1 LCGCRCNESEAG
13 GLAPNPEDNQH
24 DRDYDL
30 DKFRDQLFSYEFEK
44 FTIDGIG
51 LLMDSGGQELSQ
63 GTNVSPVIEAV
74 AERRRVDKNLNDLR
88 NDAEMRKI
96 AEYNME

>member
-1 LCGCRCNESEAG
+1 ME
-13 GLAPNPEDNQH
+13 PNPEDNQH

-44 FTIDGIG
+44 FTIDGI
-51 LLMDSGGQELSQ
+51 GGQELSQ